1 MHYKVFSPFNYPLA
15 FYSKVPEPSPK
26 EALFYLRQP
35 FSFSTTVIPLSNHW
49 IKGKTKINFKEL
61 LHKTTQ

>member
-35 FSFSTTVIPLSNHW
+35 FSFSTTVIPLSNH
-49 IKGKTKINFKEL
+49 
-61 LHKTTQ
+61 